1 MLHTILDATNSRKK
15 TNTRNNYIITNTKN
29 VSPTEPVD
37 PNSYIFFVKKIKE
50 VPQAIPK
57 NLSSIPLIP
66 LNIFQTWHS
75 LELPSKM
82 EEN

>member
-37 PNSYIFFVKKIKE
+37 PNSDIFFVKK
-50 VPQAIPK
+50 
-57 NLSSIPLIP
+57 
-66 LNIFQTWHS
+66 
-75 LELPSKM
+75 
-82 EEN
+82 